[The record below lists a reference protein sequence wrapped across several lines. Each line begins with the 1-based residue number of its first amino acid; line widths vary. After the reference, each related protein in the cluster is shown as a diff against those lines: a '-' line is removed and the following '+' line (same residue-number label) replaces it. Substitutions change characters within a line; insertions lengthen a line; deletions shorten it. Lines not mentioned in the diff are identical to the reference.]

1 MATFSREFLRSLAQP
16 SFQQGLFT
24 AARGIGMRPQ
34 MQALQQ
40 QQQAEKLAEEQ
51 RKRGVT
57 GGLLGLQQA
66 IARGEDPTDALG
78 SLVNLGADAQRIA
91 QFSQLGAEERSA
103 NLEQEQIKAFQ
114 EQVAKTAESAGL
126 IEQAATARSTT
137 DIDEL
142 RAISKDVRAFQIE
155 QLPLDNPQVIKAR
168 LKMAGFT
175 PAQITAMGTL
185 SAEEADALLKGRT
198 GKLEAWQDVTGKIIA
213 VNVNDF
219 GLVFD
224 DKTDRY
230 VKASELGL
238 VRKAPNVVQQIVDT
252 SQQVGA
258 EKMAEANV
266 EGFIKLH
273 EKATNARDQ
282 IAILDRQTARLEG
295 GMPTGLGASV
305 ELNLRRIG
313 EFIGLPYDREVT
325 SAENYIAEASK
336 IVAEQIKDFGSG
348 TGLSDADRE
357 YAKIG
362 AGADITQQQEALL
375 NLLKIRRGA
384 MAKTVELY
392 NTVRAS
398 TAKRLGENNM
408 TVYMPITM
416 PEKPEAPEEAL
427 PEGFVMD

>member
-1 MATFSREFLRSLAQP
+1 MVNFAQSFLANLANPAMSKSLFGAGTALGAVPGLQKQQLKEKDRLQKLQGMDP
-16 SFQQGLFT
+16 STVEGLQQLASFYQKEGDIPNAVKFT
-24 AARGIGMRPQ
+24 AAART
-34 MQALQQ
+34 LQQ
-40 QQQAEKLAEEQ
+40 QL
-51 RKRGVT
+51 
-57 GGLLGLQQA
+57 
-66 IARGEDPTDALG
+66 DDAT
-78 SLVNLGADAQRIA
+78 A
-91 QFSQLGAEERSA
+91 FSS
-103 NLEQEQIKAFQ
+103 FQ
-114 EQVAKTAESAGL
+114 EQVAKAAEAAGL
-126 IEQAATARSTT
+126 KEQAATARATS

-142 RAISKDVRAFQIE
+142 RAISEDVRTFQIE

-175 PAQITAMGTL
+175 PAQITAMGDI
-185 SAEEADALLKGRT
+185 SSDEADALLKGRT
-198 GKLEAWQDVTGKIIA
+198 GKLEAWQDAEGKIKA

-219 GLVFD
+219 GLVYND
-224 DKTDRY
+224 QTNTY

-295 GMPTGLGASV
+295 GMPTGLAANV
-305 ELNLRRIG
+305 ELNLRRFG
-313 EFIGLPYDREVT
+313 ELIGLPYDPKVT

-336 IVAEQIKDFGSG
+336 IVAEQIKDFGAG

-375 NLLKIRRGA
+375 NLLKIRRRA

-416 PEKPEAPEEAL
+416 PEEPEEAAAEL
-427 PEGFVMD
+427 PPGFELD